1 MRAQTHQP
9 SRRGRPSKRN
19 THREMGRTAARSA
32 GRKEAYP
39 FELFSDR
46 FDDGADDEQI
56 IRDFASVH
64 DAIVAADEYDS

>member
-1 MRAQTHQP
+1 MA
-9 SRRGRPSKRN
+9 
-19 THREMGRTAARSA
+19 RTAARSA
-32 GRKEAYP
+32 DRKQAHAL
-39 FELFSDR
+39 ELFSDR